1 MPETLTD
8 VDKISTKE
16 GNKTRKPVADG
27 IEAREK
33 KLQLPNTKIEKKRY
47 QKKLK

>member
-16 GNKTRKPVADG
+16 GNKARKPLTDG

-33 KLQLPNTKIEKKRY
+33 NCN
-47 QKKLK
+47 

>member
-16 GNKTRKPVADG
+16 GKKTRELVTDG
-27 IEAREK
+27 TEAREK
-33 KLQLPNTKIEKKRY
+33 RTIISKH
-47 QKKLK
+47 